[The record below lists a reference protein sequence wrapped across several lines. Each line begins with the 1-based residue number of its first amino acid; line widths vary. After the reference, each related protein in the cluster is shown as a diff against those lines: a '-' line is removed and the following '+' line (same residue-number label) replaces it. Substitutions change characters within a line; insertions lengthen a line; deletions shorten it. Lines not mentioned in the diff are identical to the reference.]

1 MPILIAFLCGLLMS
15 AGIAVSQMID
25 PQKVLAF
32 LNLAGDWD
40 PSLALVMA
48 GALVVYVLGYQ
59 LLKKRTKPAY
69 EARFATPT
77 SQIITKPLIAGAVIF
92 GLGWGLAGYCP
103 GPAIAALPSGSS
115 GTLVFVVMM
124 IFGWF
129 ISRRLFIR

>member
-25 PQKVLAF
+25 PQKVLGF

-40 PSLALVMA
+40 PSLALVMV
-48 GALVVYVLGYQ
+48 GALIVYTLGYQ
-59 LLKKRTKPAY
+59 LLKKRTKPVY
-69 EARFATPT
+69 EARFATP
-77 SQIITKPLIAGAVIF
+77 SSRLINKPLVVGAVIF
-92 GLGWGLAGYCP
+92 GLGWGLVGYCP

-115 GTLVFVVMM
+115 GTLVFVAMM
-124 IFGWF
+124 ILGWF